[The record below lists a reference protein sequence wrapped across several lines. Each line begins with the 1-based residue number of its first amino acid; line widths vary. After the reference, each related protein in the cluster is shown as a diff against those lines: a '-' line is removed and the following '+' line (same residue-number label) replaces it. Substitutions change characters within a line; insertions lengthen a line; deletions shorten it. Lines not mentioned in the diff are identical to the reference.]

1 LRVYA
6 AVPVKE
12 LSSAKSRLM
21 RVVDD
26 EARVE
31 LALAML
37 RDVLSA
43 LRGSRRLSSVLVVS
57 SDPRVLEEAVKA
69 GARPVD
75 EGRPRGV
82 NEALKLAL
90 KICLEEGADA
100 MLVVPSDLPL
110 LTEGCVS
117 KLLDLL
123 GPPPSMVISPSRDRS
138 GTNALLLSPPNAIGF
153 SFGQGSFKRHLS
165 MARGRGMDV
174 VSYEAPELSLDV
186 DDARDLR
193 ALMASASR
201 GHTAELLASL
211 KAEGRLSRLL

>member
-1 LRVYA
+1 MRVYA

-21 RVVDD
+21 KVMDD

-37 RDVLSA
+37 RDVLEA
-43 LRGSRRLSSVLVVS
+43 LRGSRRLSCILVVS
-57 SDPRVLEEAVKA
+57 SDPRVLEEASRA
-69 GARPVD
+69 GARAVD

-82 NEALKLAL
+82 NEALRLAL
-90 KICLEEGADA
+90 EACLKEGADA

-110 LTEGCVS
+110 LTGACVS
-117 KLLDLL
+117 TLLDLL
-123 GPPPSMVISPSRDRS
+123 GPPPSMVISPSRGRS
-138 GTNALLLSPPNAIGF
+138 GTNALLLSPPNAIDF
-153 SFGQGSFKRHLS
+153 SFGPGSFERHLS
-165 MARGRGMDV
+165 LARARGMDV

-186 DDARDLR
+186 DDDLDLR

-201 GHTAELLASL
+201 GRTAELLASL
-211 KAEGRLSRLL
+211 RAEGRLPPTF